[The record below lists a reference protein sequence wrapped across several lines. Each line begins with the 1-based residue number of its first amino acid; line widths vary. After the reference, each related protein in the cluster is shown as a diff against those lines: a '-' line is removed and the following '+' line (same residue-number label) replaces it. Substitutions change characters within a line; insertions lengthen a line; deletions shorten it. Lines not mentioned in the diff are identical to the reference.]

1 MFLTKTF
8 VVHDYWGYKASG
20 SATSSSSSPTANYIY
35 DLNGIGDC
43 EITCTLKSP
52 NKGFGLAYTKFNP
65 YQSPSK
71 HNIGVDSGNYLM
83 VSTVKSDGTET
94 NYASSL
100 YQQYSANTDLN
111 VGIRI
116 ENGVTTLK
124 IGTHE
129 YTATN
134 VSDLRYLAIVS
145 WNNAKTVTYT
155 DLIVKPL

>member
-1 MFLTKTF
+1 MVSKRYE
-8 VVHDYWGYKASG
+8 VHDYWGYKASG
-20 SATSSSSSPTANYIY
+20 SATFSSSSTTANYIY

-71 HNIGVDSGNYLM
+71 HNIGVDGGNYLM
-83 VSTVKSDGTET
+83 ASTVKADGTET

-100 YQQYSANTDLN
+100 YQQYSTNTDLN

-129 YTATN
+129 YTTTN
-134 VSDLRYLAIVS
+134 VSDLRYLAILS
-145 WNNAKTVTYT
+145 WNNTKTINYSN
-155 DLIVKPL
+155 LIIKKL